1 MERPLCFRIE
11 WTSVTCWL
19 RKSVQGMW
27 EHLFVILNLIG
38 RKNILKRH
46 KKCGEAFQNHGLR
59 SAYNRE
65 PPMSRECGE
74 ILFWTRLSC
83 NRKSILM
90 QRQ

>member
-1 MERPLCFRIE
+1 M
-11 WTSVTCWL
+11 
-19 RKSVQGMW
+19 
-27 EHLFVILNLIG
+27 ILNLIG

-90 QRQ
+90 QHQ